1 VLRKL
6 VTLAILAAIA
16 YYGYTVGLP
25 WWHKQQATREAEET
39 ADVES
44 EQSLRCVSMATDANR
59 TLVDQV
65 RQFDRPPSDPGLWTA
80 ALIHIGGELSGAD
93 TACACPTDACTKASL
108 ALREMREL
116 VDQVDGVARG
126 YATGISNPA
135 SRQERIVQLLE
146 EARSLARD

>member
-80 ALIHIGGELSGAD
+80 ALIHIGG
-93 TACACPTDACTKASL
+93 
-108 ALREMREL
+108 MREL